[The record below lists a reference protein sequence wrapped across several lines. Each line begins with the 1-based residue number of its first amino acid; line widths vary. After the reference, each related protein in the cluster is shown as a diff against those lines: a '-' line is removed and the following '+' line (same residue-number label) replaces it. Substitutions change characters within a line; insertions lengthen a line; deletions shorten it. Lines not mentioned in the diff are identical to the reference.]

1 MVGAKLYETVL
12 TKCVER
18 ILIQIALYD
27 SSGNIATLNTTPYRT
42 DLSITLDV
50 ASKSTTEDYDDASP
64 WGSGEKQEVSLF
76 GNVLSTEKTTKT
88 IIIHKEDFSNLS
100 KILLDILTER
110 MTTLTFS
117 VKCNGIFNTNVSISE
132 EVITRCFSLYSQVY
146 FDFAKTDVFYVEWPR
161 NGEFECD
168 TFSLKNAVIRMNG
181 NSQIKAHS
189 PCEMNTVTFKRG
201 KCDEYES
208 QFLISC
214 DRVTLYNINVTYP
227 MSLNC
232 GTGTKETL
240 DEYKLTQFIA
250 TQIKYDLTEFSK
262 PNNNNSI
269 WEDALLRIEG
279 FSSVSLNTFDFYG
292 GDWLKGVRI
301 SKCAKANISSFNRLS
316 SAEGTI
322 NAYSL
327 GIGST
332 AETCISG
339 FNVKT
344 ATTPTNINTAFAI
357 FLETTT
363 LENTS
368 KISVSTFDVSN
379 VLLYNANGL
388 KSYRVEFKS
397 GTFVGASFCESGN
410 NDINRLYYNDCNIT
424 VRDGFHMY
432 ARSISLIDTVLNVEN
447 GPAEFESDG
456 PIRLKQTRMSTQLND
471 VKFTVIGAGSVYTD
485 RFDLLCGNLSFDG
498 EDYGDETLDENVQK
512 TDRTITLKD
521 SSLHVRKDLTVIDVV
536 GGVYLENSGIHKM
549 KSATFKNLYNFKGE
563 NAVFFTE
570 GTPFKMTID
579 DAYISSSEINIDDE
593 DAQVANKSIVINKCE
608 IRNFDINLSNE
619 NKDDSV
625 LDVDVSESNIN
636 LSLGT
641 TGGKSLIRFKA
652 KDSLGSIIW
661 GTSSNVTFAPNLQG
675 LTTEDISVIKE
686 TQTKQQDQSLFY
698 YGVASSS

>member
-18 ILIQIALYD
+18 ILIQVTLYD

-42 DLSITLDV
+42 DLSITLHV

-146 FDFAKTDVFYVEWPR
+146 FDFAKSDVFYVEWPR

-168 TFSLKNAVIRMNG
+168 IFSLKNAVIRMNG
-181 NSQIKAHS
+181 NSQIKSHS

-201 KCDEYES
+201 KCDEYGS

-214 DRVTLYNINVTYP
+214 DKVTLYNINVTYP

-240 DEYKLTQFIA
+240 DEYKLTQFTA

-262 PNNNNSI
+262 PNSNNSI

-279 FSSVSLNTFDFYG
+279 FSSVSLNSFDFYG

-368 KISVSTFDVSN
+368 KISVSSFNVSN

-432 ARSISLIDTVLNVEN
+432 ARSISLTDTVVNVEN

-471 VKFTVIGAGSVYTD
+471 VNFTVIGAGSVYTD
-485 RFDLLCGNLSFDG
+485 RLDLLCGNLSFNG

-512 TDRTITLKD
+512 TDRTITIKD

-549 KSATFKNLYNFKGE
+549 KSATFKNLYNLKGE
-563 NAVFFTE
+563 NVVFFTE

-579 DAYISSSEINIDDE
+579 DTYISSSEINIDDE
-593 DAQVANKSIVINKCE
+593 DVQVANKSIVINKCE
-608 IRNFDINLSNE
+608 IRNFDIILSNE
-619 NKDDSV
+619 NKNNSV

-641 TGGKSLIRFKA
+641 TGGEALVRFKA
-652 KDSLGSIIW
+652 KNSLGSIIW
-661 GTSSNVTFAPNLQG
+661 GTSSDVTFAPNLQG

-686 TQTKQQDQSLFY
+686 TQTKQQDQSVFY